1 MLSYPSVMSIFP
13 AVIPVLF
20 VLSVFTW
27 KFSILKERAGGG
39 TPGGGGAASSWRG
52 GGRSGW
58 RSGGRSSLREGE
70 GSSGG

>member
-1 MLSYPSVMSIFP
+1 MSIFP

-39 TPGGGGAASSWRG
+39 TPGDGGAASSWLG
-52 GGRSGW
+52 GW
-58 RSGGRSSLREGE
+58 RGGGRSSLREGE

>member
-1 MLSYPSVMSIFP
+1 MSIFP

-39 TPGGGGAASSWRG
+39 TPGGGGAASSLRC
-52 GGRSGW
+52 
-58 RSGGRSSLREGE
+58 GGRSSLREGE